1 MLDEESKLPIV
12 IGNLTPIAFVVH
24 EEAIVFVNE
33 SLWSLHVF
41 VPNMRATKYQTTIS
55 PTRKFFAT

>member
-1 MLDEESKLPIV
+1 MWDEEGEFPTI
-12 IGNLTPIAFVVH
+12 IGKLTPIVFVVQ

-41 VPNMRATKYQTTIS
+41 VPSMRATKYQTTIS
-55 PTRKFFAT
+55 PTRKKLAT